1 MASRQFHFKSFSIVK
16 GDVKVNID
24 LSRFQ
29 GQYRDAQYALD
40 SAVMASMTDYMPKQ
54 DSNFVKVTKS
64 MSDSLAGTGTVI
76 AAAPPQGRYL
86 YEGKTMVDELTGSP
100 WARKG
105 AKKVLV
111 NQYTGHVNVKKKEDL
126 NLTAGNSKATPHWF
140 DTSKENHGGEWVKV
154 VKRIAGGGSK

>member
-1 MASRQFHFKSFSIVK
+1 MASRQFHFKGFSIVK

-100 WARKG
+100 WARKD

-111 NQYTGHVNVKKKEDL
+111 NQYTGHVNVKEDL

-140 DTSKENHGGEWVKV
+140 DTAKENHGDEWVKV